1 MAFLERAE
9 SGVVPHLSPWA
20 VVRERQLVGLDNAGF
35 RVSLASAMDEGPA
48 DLPSGSTPA
57 SATAIAAK
65 KPPPGGVRLETLR
78 VDPGLAGR
86 RLAAV
91 WRRAAAMAI
100 DGVVLAT
107 LSLLA
112 GAVLGFF
119 TGLTIA
125 ALGARDVS
133 ATRVWRFVRW
143 IFWFLGGG
151 VMVASAL
158 LMLGRPILRTGAFNL
173 DRAMLREAERSE
185 AVLPPAPT
193 YRQLEAY
200 ADRLAAE
207 NRRLRDSVRGSSWL
221 NAVTDFSRTVGLTF
235 GWAGVYFTLCT
246 AWWRGR
252 TVGKFIFGTRV
263 VRLDGGKLTTMDA
276 FIRYGG
282 YAAGLATGL
291 IGFARL
297 LWDPNRQAIED
308 KIAWTVVVRGR
319 LPAQPNKEAHP
330 NSR

>member
-1 MAFLERAE
+1 MGDR
-9 SGVVPHLSPWA
+9 P
-20 VVRERQLVGLDNAGF
+20 LVGLDRAGF
-35 RVSLASAMDEGPA
+35 RVRLTAAMDAGSA
-48 DLPSGSTPA
+48 DRLPRS
-57 SATAIAAK
+57 
-65 KPPPGGVRLETLR
+65 PPPPPKPVAAARTARAGVKLETLQ
-78 VDPGLAGR
+78 VDPALANR

-91 WRRAAAMAI
+91 WQRAAAMVI
-100 DGVVLAT
+100 DGVTLGA

-112 GAVLGFF
+112 GPILGFC
-119 TGLTIA
+119 TGLTVA

-133 ATRVWRFVRW
+133 ATRVWGLVRW

-158 LMLGRPILRTGAFNL
+158 LMLGRPILRTGAFNV
-173 DRAMLREAERSE
+173 DRALLREAERSE
-185 AVLPPAPT
+185 AVLPPSPT

-200 ADRLAAE
+200 ADQLAAE
-207 NRRLRDSVRGSSWL
+207 NRKLRDSVRGSSWL

-252 TVGKFIFGTRV
+252 TVGKFIVGTRV
-263 VRLDGGKLTTMDA
+263 VRLDGRRLTTMDT

-282 YAAGLATGL
+282 YAAGLATGM

-319 LPAQPNKEAHP
+319 
-330 NSR
+330 